1 MDERFVAIR
10 GEAGILVLT
19 ACSHAGVVNVMTHA
33 RDSFPDAP
41 LHGVIGCFHL
51 SGGNEKII
59 PETVAALAQFDLKVL
74 APAHCTGWRAV
85 SAMASSFG
93 DALAPAAV
101 GKTYRF

>member
-1 MDERFVAIR
+1 
-10 GEAGILVLT
+10 
-19 ACSHAGVVNVMTHA
+19 VVNVMMHA
-33 RDSFPDAP
+33 RDCFPHAA
-41 LHGVIGCFHL
+41 LHGVIGGFHL

-59 PETVAALAQFDLKVL
+59 PETVAALGQFDLKVV

-85 SAMASSFG
+85 SAMASRFG